1 MIQPSDAG
9 FSALFY
15 AHPVPMWVYDLETF
29 RFVAVNAAA
38 VIHYGYAEAE
48 FLAMTLHDIRPP
60 EERGRLDENLR
71 QPSVP
76 SIEKSGIWQHVKKDG
91 TTIDV
96 EITSHPLWFNER
108 ACRFVLA
115 HDVTE
120 RVAAHDKIM
129 RLSRIY
135 AVSSGINAA
144 ITRIH
149 TRDALFDEVCR
160 IAVHDGAFR
169 TAWIGVLEDGV
180 KTGVFRS
187 DVPVTVIYPLLR
199 DGLWLTARWFKP
211 TKTYGYD
218 ELAADYL
225 RVFLEGI
232 AH

>member
-9 FSALFY
+9 FAALFY

-38 VIHYGYAEAE
+38 VVHYGYAEAE

-60 EERGRLDENLR
+60 EEQARLNENLR

-91 TTIDV
+91 TQIDV

-120 RVAAHDKIM
+120 RLAAHDKIM
-129 RLSRIY
+129 RLSR
-135 AVSSGINAA
+135 APV
-144 ITRIH
+144 
-149 TRDALFDEVCR
+149 DAD
-160 IAVHDGAFR
+160 
-169 TAWIGVLEDGV
+169 
-180 KTGVFRS
+180 
-187 DVPVTVIYPLLR
+187 
-199 DGLWLTARWFKP
+199 WLT
-211 TKTYGYD
+211 G
-218 ELAADYL
+218 ELLGQTAGDPVRFVLSGFPSYK
-225 RVFLEGI
+225 RRYSI
-232 AH
+232 P